1 MTFTGRVDYN
11 GGKRKKKRGLT
22 DVKRIW
28 KVALLLV
35 VVLGIFYFWDDG
47 FKENDPLE
55 SPVKPGTAISGGD
68 APGQQEQGPLA
79 KRPETGISVFVGRPA
94 SELTE
99 AFGKPD
105 RKDLSAYGFEWWI
118 YSSKPMIM
126 AGVEG
131 ERVNQIYSGDR
142 GADVFP
148 YSNGQSSED
157 IYRSSLIES
166 ELEIGAGENQYTFVL
181 NGEDVKNKMLI
192 QYDGLF
198 AQLYIDETE
207 GELEGVRFI
216 EPMTLVK
223 QQPYDLFYKGE
234 MVEVKKPSSDDQFAV
249 DRALE
254 RQILDITNLYRDNH
268 ELNRLR
274 KDYRLQV
281 VAREHSKEMA
291 LQNYFSQDSPTSGSL
306 ANRLKIAGIDV
317 KKAGENIALNYS
329 DAIEAV
335 HGWLNSPAH
344 QEVLLDETFTH
355 IGTGVYGNYYTQNL
369 VQEIEKPA
377 P

>member
-1 MTFTGRVDYN
+1 M
-11 GGKRKKKRGLT
+11 
-22 DVKRIW
+22 KRIW

-35 VVLGIFYFWDDG
+35 VVLAFFYFWDDG

-55 SPVKPGTAISGGD
+55 SPVKPGTAISGGE
-68 APGQQEQGPLA
+68 GLQQQEEGSMA
-79 KRPETGISVFVGRPA
+79 KRPDRGISTFVGKPA
-94 SELTE
+94 SELLE
-99 AFGKPD
+99 AFGNPE
-105 RKDLSAYGFEWWI
+105 RKDLSAFGFEWWI
-118 YSSKPMIM
+118 YPSDPMVM
-126 AGVEG
+126 AGVSDNV
-131 ERVNQIYSGDR
+131 VNQIYSGDR
-142 GADVFP
+142 EADVYP

-166 ELEIGAGENQYTFVL
+166 ELAVGEGDNQYTFVL
-181 NGEDVKNKMLI
+181 NGEDIKNKMLI

-198 AQLYIDETE
+198 AQLYIDETQ
-207 GELEGVRFI
+207 GELEAVRFV

-234 MVEVKKPSSDDQFAV
+234 MVDVKKPSSEDQFAV

-254 RQILDITNLYRDNH
+254 RQILDITNLYRGNH
-268 ELNRLR
+268 GLNKLK

-291 LQNYFSQDSPTSGSL
+291 LENYFSQDSPTSGTL
-306 ANRLKIAGIDV
+306 ANRLKLADIEV
-317 KKAGENIALNYS
+317 KKAGENIALNYT

-344 QEVLLDETFTH
+344 RDVLLDEDFTH
-355 IGTGVYGNYYTQNL
+355 IGTGAYGNYYTQNL

>member
-1 MTFTGRVDYN
+1 M
-11 GGKRKKKRGLT
+11 
-22 DVKRIW
+22 KRIW

-35 VVLGIFYFWDDG
+35 VVLAFFYFWDDG
-47 FKENDPLE
+47 IRENDPLE
-55 SPVKPGTAISGGD
+55 SPVKPGTAISGGEGSQQQAGNM
-68 APGQQEQGPLA
+68 AP
-79 KRPETGISVFVGRPA
+79 RPVRGISTWVGQPA
-94 SELTE
+94 SKLTDKM
-99 AFGKPD
+99 GNPD

-118 YSSKPMIM
+118 YNTKPMIM
-126 AGVEG
+126 AGVAEG
-131 ERVNQIYSGDR
+131 TVNQIYSGDR
-142 GADVFP
+142 EADVYP
-148 YSNGQSSED
+148 YVNGQSSED

-166 ELEIGAGENQYTFVL
+166 ELEVGVGENQYTFVL

-198 AQLYIDETE
+198 AQLYIDETGE
-207 GELEGVRFI
+207 ELEGVRFI
-216 EPMTLVK
+216 DPMTLVK

-234 MVEVKKPSSDDQFAV
+234 MVDVKKPSSDDQFAV

-254 RQILDITNLYRDNH
+254 RQILDITNLYRTNH
-268 ELNRLR
+268 ELGRLKR
-274 KDYRLQV
+274 DYRLQV

-306 ANRLKIAGIDV
+306 SNRLELAGITV
-317 KKAGENIALNYS
+317 KKAGENIALNYT

-344 QEVLLDETFTH
+344 REVLLDRDFSH

-369 VQEIEKPA
+369 IQETEKPA